1 MKILL
6 VEDDKKSVPMTI
18 VSAIVL
24 CYIRQFI
31 LAGTNI
37 PEETWFLVIAVMLIT
52 MIGVSYSLAH
62 KVNQLD

>member
-1 MKILL
+1 
-6 VEDDKKSVPMTI
+6 MTI

-31 LAGTNI
+31 LAGINI